1 MRSCG
6 ILLHI
11 TSLPS
16 KYGIGTLGKEAFRFV
31 DFLKE
36 SGQGM
41 WQILPVGPTC
51 SGDSPYQ
58 SFSSFA
64 GNPLLI
70 DLEKLIDLGLLTD
83 EKVAAVDFGQD
94 VERVDYEKQF
104 LNKYPILYEA
114 FQTFKKQGNWTEY
127 NAFCDRQK
135 EWLKDYSLFMA
146 LKYHFNQKPWNQWED
161 DIKKRD
167 LAAVERY
174 EKELKNDIQYWSFIQ
189 FLFDCQWRELKEY
202 ANSQNIKIIG
212 DIPIYLSYDSV
223 DVWTHPELFELDQE
237 LNPIRVAG
245 YPPDDTFSKT
255 GQLWGNP
262 LYRWDVMKQNKYA
275 WWINRIRFS
284 LEVYDI
290 LRIDHFRGFDSYYAI
305 PFKDKTAEHGEW
317 VLGPGK
323 DLFKEIKCALGEI
336 PIIAEDLGLK
346 TDSVKQMLAYSGYPG
361 MNVMEYAFSG
371 ENESED
377 MPHNFVRHSVTY
389 LGTHDNDTC
398 LGYLTNQTEDSLHF
412 IQKYLGTSN
421 IISSLWGMIR
431 FAYASVS
438 ELVVIQMQ
446 DFLELGSESR
456 MNYPSTLSGN
466 WTWRMK
472 NEDINREL
480 AMRIRELSCVYFRM
494 PKKGC
499 VSHQADN

>member
-11 TSLPS
+11 TSIPS
-16 KYGIGTLGKEAFRFV
+16 KFGIGTLGKEAFEFV

-36 SGQGM
+36 SGQRM
-41 WQILPVGPTC
+41 WQILPVGPT
-51 SGDSPYQ
+51 SKGDSPYQ

-70 DLEKLIDLGLLTD
+70 DLERLIELGLLSY
-83 EKVAAVDFGQD
+83 EKVEAVDFGENT
-94 VERVDYEKQF
+94 ERVDYEKQF
-104 LNKYPILYEA
+104 LNKYPLLYDA
-114 FQTFKKQGNWTEY
+114 FQVFKEQDNWTEY
-127 NAFCDRQK
+127 HEFCNRQK
-135 EWLKDYSLFMA
+135 EWLQDYALFMA
-146 LKYHFNQKPWNQWED
+146 LKYYFNQKPWSQWDEDIKRRDLSAIKKYEKLLKD
-161 DIKKRD
+161 DI
-167 LAAVERY
+167 E
-174 EKELKNDIQYWSFIQ
+174 YWKFIQ

-202 ANSQNIKIIG
+202 ANLQNIKIIG

-223 DVWTHPELFELDQE
+223 EVWTQPEIFELDE
-237 LNPIRVAG
+237 DLNPKRVAG

-262 LYRWDVMKQNKYA
+262 LYCWDVMRQDGYK

-284 LEVYDI
+284 LELYDV
-290 LRIDHFRGFDSYYAI
+290 LRIDHFRGFDSYYAV

-317 VLGPGK
+317 CPGPGK
-323 DLFKEIKCALGEI
+323 ELFKAIKSVLGDL

-346 TDSVKQMLAYSGYPG
+346 TENVKEMLDYSGYPG

-371 ENESED
+371 EEESDD
-377 MPHNFVRHSVTY
+377 MPHNFKKNSVTY

-398 LGYLTNQTEDSLHF
+398 LGYLKNQSEDSLQF
-412 IQKYLGTSN
+412 IQKYLGTSDV
-421 IISSLWGMIR
+421 ISSVWGMIR
-431 FAYASVS
+431 SAYASVS

-472 NEDINREL
+472 KEDLNHEL
-480 AMRIRELSCVYFRM
+480 AMRIKELASVYFR
-494 PKKGC
+494 
-499 VSHQADN
+499 